1 MIASQPLE
9 ASYALCYVRASMHE
23 VTTVAQTQT
32 GQQHTTAI
40 LRLDKWLWACRFYK
54 TRSLAKDMIDGGK
67 VQYNGQRCKASK
79 TVELGATIR
88 LTQGTDEKTVIV
100 KALCE
105 QRLSAPLAQQLYE
118 ETAESITMRAERAEL
133 RKLNLLFAPHPD
145 TKPDKKM
152 RRQLLLLKSQQ

>member
-1 MIASQPLE
+1 MTQPSQNQDN
-9 ASYALCYVRASMHE
+9 
-23 VTTVAQTQT
+23 TTV
-32 GQQHTTAI
+32 I

-79 TVELGATIR
+79 TVEIGATIR

-100 KALCE
+100 RGLCE
-105 QRLSAPLAQQLYE
+105 QRQAAPLAQQLYE
-118 ETAESITMRAERAEL
+118 ETAESQQLRAERAEL
-133 RKLNLLFAPHPD
+133 RKLNLLFAPHPE

-152 RRQLLLLKSQQ
+152 RRQLLLLKAQN